1 MTTKANSKFTKNL
14 EECLKNHISNEWMII
29 LKNLTESLKFKKGE
43 AIFHEGDTVKGVYF
57 INSGKVKVVSN
68 YENDENRIL
77 RLSHGG
83 HFLGHRA
90 LTSKNYPISAFALT
104 EVSVTFIPM
113 DIFHKLIKNNPDFA
127 IFILEFTISDLRDSE
142 FRMKAMI
149 HSDVI
154 VRIAIV
160 LCMLIDSY
168 GYSDENPN
176 QLHFT
181 LPRYDIANMAGTTYE
196 SVIRNLAKLESMKV
210 IKLVG
215 KNIVI
220 AKEKELRKIALNKM

>member
-1 MTTKANSKFTKNL
+1 MTTKANNKFTKNL
-14 EECLKNHISNEWMII
+14 DECLKNHISNEWMII
-29 LKNLTESLKFKKGE
+29 LKNLTESLKFKKGD
-43 AIFHEGDTVKGVYF
+43 AIFQEGDAVKGVYF

-90 LTSKNYPISAFALT
+90 LTSKMYPISAFALT

-127 IFILEFTISDLRDSE
+127 IFILEFTISDLKDSE

-154 VRIAIV
+154 VRVAIV

-181 LPRYDIANMAGTTYE
+181 LPRYDIANMSGTTYE

-220 AKEKELRKIALNKM
+220 AKEKELRKIALNKI

>member
-1 MTTKANSKFTKNL
+1 MVNKNPKFSKNL
-14 EECLKNHISNEWMII
+14 DECLKSYISEEWKIV
-29 LKNLTESLKFKKGE
+29 LKNLTEPIKFKKGDS
-43 AIFHEGDTVKGVYF
+43 IFNEGDTVKGVYF

-68 YENDENRIL
+68 YHNDENRIL

-83 HFLGHRA
+83 HFVGHRA
-90 LTSKNYPISAFALT
+90 LTSKTYPISAIALT
-104 EVSVTFIPM
+104 DINVTFIPI

-127 IFILEFTISDLRDSE
+127 LYILEFTISDLKDSE
-142 FRMKAMI
+142 YRMKAMI
-149 HSDVI
+149 HSDVV
-154 VRIAIV
+154 VRVAIV

-168 GYSDENPN
+168 GYSEEFPN

-196 SVIRNLAKLESMKV
+196 SVIRNLAKLETMKV

-220 AKEKELRKIALNKM
+220 AKEKELRKIAQNKI